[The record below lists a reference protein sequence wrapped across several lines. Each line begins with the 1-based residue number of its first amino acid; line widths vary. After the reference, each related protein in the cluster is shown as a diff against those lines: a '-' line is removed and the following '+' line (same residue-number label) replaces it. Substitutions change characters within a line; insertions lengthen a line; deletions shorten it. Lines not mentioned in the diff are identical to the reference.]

1 MFAEEYLHQ
10 RSWQGL
16 EQQLGETPV
25 TKAVQGQ
32 KGIAMAYENET
43 QME

>member
-1 MFAEEYLHQ
+1 MLTGEFLKM

-25 TKAVQGQ
+25 TMAVEGQ
-32 KGIAMAYENET
+32 KGIAMGYSDEPT
-43 QME
+43 